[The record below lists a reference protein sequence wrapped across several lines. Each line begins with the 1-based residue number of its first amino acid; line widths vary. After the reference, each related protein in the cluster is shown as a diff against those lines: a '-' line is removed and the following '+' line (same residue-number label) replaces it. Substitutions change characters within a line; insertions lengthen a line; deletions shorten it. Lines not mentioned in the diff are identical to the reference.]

1 MTSIKTTQQGLQ
13 DGWTR
18 ATFILRKHSK
28 GEIMK
33 TIVILFVVIVALFPG
48 PVISDENLDKTLKQ
62 IDKIYQ
68 DYEETAKKR
77 RDLENMKLDQELQEM
92 RRQQEQKRQYEKM
105 TPEQKD
111 LLLQESIDRF
121 NREINQPTQ
130 SAVSPSQPVDGPGQ
144 PPVRPSRLGP
154 LERNL
159 GFFGIGMP
167 EVIVIL
173 VILGSIGLPI
183 LIAILIINAKKERV
197 PAQSVQD
204 GKFCSNCGKEIA
216 PNAYVCLGCGVKLV
230 QESSTNKNKLVA
242 ALRHPPHESVHK
254 TSVQTLKE
262 MTGRDFG
269 DDPVEWEELRDENRP
284 KFTGAEIGKIED
296 ATKK

>member
-1 MTSIKTTQQGLQ
+1 M
-13 DGWTR
+13 R
-18 ATFILRKHSK
+18 
-28 GEIMK
+28 
-33 TIVILFVVIVALFPG
+33 
-48 PVISDENLDKTLKQ
+48 
-62 IDKIYQ
+62 
-68 DYEETAKKR
+68 
-77 RDLENMKLDQELQEM
+77 LDQELEEM

-105 TPEQKD
+105 TPEQQKD
-111 LLLQESIDRF
+111 LLLQEL
-121 NREINQPTQ
+121 NRENSKMSPPDIPKESETPEKEIGGLDGKYVIDQPTQ
-130 SAVSPSQPVDGPGQ
+130 SAVSPSQ
-144 PPVRPSRLGP
+144 LGP

-167 EVIVIL
+167 ELIVIL
-173 VILGSIGLPI
+173 AILGIIGLPI
-183 LIAILIINAKKERV
+183 LIIILIRNAKKEDV
-197 PAQSVQD
+197 PAQSVQA

-269 DDPVEWEELRDENRP
+269 DDPVEWEELQDENRP
-284 KFTGAEIGKIED
+284 TFTEAEIGKIED